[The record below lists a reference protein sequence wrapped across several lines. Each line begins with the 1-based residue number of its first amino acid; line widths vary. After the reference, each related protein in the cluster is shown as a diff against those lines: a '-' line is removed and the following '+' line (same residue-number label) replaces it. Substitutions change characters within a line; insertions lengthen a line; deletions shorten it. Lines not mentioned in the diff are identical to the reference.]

1 MRAQS
6 WSDMVLNFFNN
17 PTTLIISAI
26 VMIMALIF
34 HNIVQAW
41 VASRLG
47 DASPRLSGF
56 MNFDP
61 QQQLEP
67 FGVLFLFL
75 LGFGW
80 PKQINVNGRNYPG
93 RGRGEAWVWYAGPA
107 SFLLVAFACYLA
119 GLLFVRFGANLDLGT
134 AFIATGDIAI
144 LHAVINLFPVY
155 PLDGAKAALAWGN
168 SDVRRLV
175 QRVASFGFIGFIVI
189 FMLLQFTG
197 ITGAIMRLF
206 RGILIGILGLIPG
219 F

>member
-1 MRAQS
+1 
-6 WSDMVLNFFNN
+6 MVLNFYND

-34 HNIVQAW
+34 HNIAQSW

-47 DASPRLSGF
+47 DNSPRFAGF

-80 PKQINVNGRNYPG
+80 PKQINTNSRNYGG
-93 RGRGEAWVWYAGPA
+93 RGRQEALVWYTGPA
-107 SFLLVAFACYLA
+107 SYLLVAFLCYLV
-119 GLLFVRFGANLDLGT
+119 GLLFVQLGGNLELGR
-134 AFIATGDIAI
+134 AFIATGDISI

-168 SDVRRLV
+168 NDVRRLV
-175 QRVASFGFIGFIVI
+175 QQIASFGILGFIVV
-189 FMLLQFTG
+189 FMLLSFTG
-197 ITGAIMRLF
+197 VTGAIMGLLRN
-206 RGILIGILGLIPG
+206 ILLAILGLIPG
-219 F
+219 L